1 MTVHSAA
8 LLPYRLDGGAGTEVF
23 LVRMAGPYW
32 EGRHEGAWS
41 IAKGLF
47 DPAREAA
54 EAAAR
59 REFAEEVGVAW
70 EDVAAPDLA
79 TGAPGLRALGEVVLR
94 SGKVVHVFAGHA
106 RHDLAFVG
114 SNLFEMEW
122 PRGSGRLEWF
132 PEVDDGRWL
141 TITEARRII
150 SAGQRPALGLLE
162 AALAAATTGKA

>member
-1 MTVHSAA
+1 MALHSAG
-8 LLPYRLDGGAGTEVF
+8 LLPFRLDDPAGLAVF

-32 EGRHEGAWS
+32 EGKHEGAWS

-47 DPAREAA
+47 EPGIEDA

-59 REFAEEVGVAW
+59 REFAEEVGVVF
-70 EDVAAPDLA
+70 EGPLS
-79 TGAPGLRALGEVVLR
+79 ALGEVVLR